1 MELKKYQ
8 KEVLEDLRS
17 YLIHLNECR
26 SPRQA
31 FNRHWMDKGI
41 NPNDLSTDYMHP
53 YDDTI
58 KGIPNVTI
66 KVPTA
71 GGKTFIACNALKPLF
86 DRFPENS
93 PRAVAWFVPSDP
105 ILTQTLRNLQNPQH
119 PYRQCLNALFNNRVR
134 IVGKEDALMGH
145 GISPIDIREHLTIFV
160 LSVQSF
166 AAKNKEGRR
175 SYRENGNLAEYTKLY
190 DLTTHRVEGADETS
204 LLQVISY
211 LSPVVIVDES
221 HNFEANLRTEL
232 LVNLNPSFILNLTAT
247 PKKKS
252 NIISFVDAKKLKDE
266 NMVKLPVIVYNHR
279 SVQDVIVNAIALR
292 NKLEFRAAQKEKDGG
307 PYIRPIVLF
316 QAQPNIGEDNA
327 TYDKLKDE
335 LIHYD
340 IPKEQI
346 KIKTADKNELNGIDL
361 LSKDCPVRYIIT
373 IDALKEGWDCPFAY
387 ILASVA
393 NRTSR
398 ISVEQILGRILRLP
412 YTTKNSDELL
422 NLAYVFTSS
431 RDFNTTLDDIVK
443 GLNNAG
449 FSRKDFRKRE
459 VEPIW
464 SESENFDSGT
474 VFSSFEVKDETSP
487 LMDFHKVTSIG
498 IRPEDTHQL
507 HQDNSA
513 IESIESYAMEQS
525 SQYNED
531 LNKSSDTSND
541 DIPIDLQDHTS
552 MSHIKDIY
560 IDIARGI
567 KIPTFA
573 MKVATTSIFEEK
585 DEFIPLDKASLE
597 EDFNLSNQN
606 KTINFTLT
614 RVEASKIDLGSTSK
628 SGETEVQR
636 KELSANELS
645 RLRENFANMPLENKR
660 NNAARG
666 IAHYLKFNSIP
677 SPAIEKYISDAL
689 EQTDAETIEDILV
702 RTPLYADI
710 FKDKISLLLKEYR
723 KQRFEKLM
731 DLGTIQCNLNYSF
744 PAQSNIN
751 RECLGLYKGLYLK
764 EGDMNS
770 FEENIIRTVS
780 NLDNVLFWHRNKERK
795 ELCINGYINHY
806 PDFIVVTKKKS
817 IILIE
822 TKGDDRDNSDSSEK
836 IELGKSWE
844 HKAGSAFH
852 YYMVFNTAQ
861 MKGALTIAEL
871 IERLSLL

>member
-17 YLIHLNECR
+17 YLIHLNECG
-26 SPRQA
+26 SPKQA
-31 FNRHWMDKGI
+31 FNLHWKDKGI

-86 DRFPENS
+86 DRSQKWS

-105 ILTQTLRNLQNPQH
+105 ILTQTLRNLRNPQH
-119 PYRQCLNALFNNRVR
+119 PYRQCLNTLFNNRVR
-134 IVGKEDALMGH
+134 IVEKEDALMGH
-145 GISPIDIREHLTIFV
+145 GISPIEVREHLTIFV

-175 SYRENGNLAEYTKLY
+175 SYRENGNLTEYPKLY
-190 DLTTHRVEGADETS
+190 DATTHHVEGADETS

-232 LVNLNPSFILNLTAT
+232 LSNLNPSFILNLTAT

-279 SVQDVIVNAIALR
+279 SIHEVIVNAIALR
-292 NKLEFRAAQKEKDGG
+292 DKLELKAAQKEQNGS

-316 QAQPNIGEDNA
+316 QAQPNTGEDNT

-335 LIHYD
+335 LIRYN
-340 IPKEQI
+340 IPEDQI

-443 GLNNAG
+443 GLNKAG
-449 FSRKDFRKRE
+449 FSRRDFRKRE
-459 VEPIW
+459 VDPIGA
-464 SESENFDSGT
+464 ESWDFNSGT
-474 VFSSFEVKDETSP
+474 VFSSLDNEDKTSS
-487 LMDFHKVTSIG
+487 LMDIHSI
-498 IRPEDTHQL
+498 THIKETYQL
-507 HQDNSA
+507 PQEKSTTT
-513 IESIESYAMEQS
+513 IESIESYAIEQS

-531 LNKSSDTSND
+531 LNESSGISNN
-541 DIPIDLQDHTS
+541 DIPIDLQDCTS

-560 IDIARGI
+560 IDIVHKI
-567 KIPTFA
+567 KLPIFSK
-573 MKVATTSIFEEK
+573 KVCTTSIFEEK
-585 DEFIPLDKASLE
+585 DDFIPLDKAALE
-597 EDFNLSNQN
+597 EGFNISNQDKN
-606 KTINFTLT
+606 INFTLT
-614 RVEASKIDLGSTSK
+614 RAEASKIDLGSTSK

-636 KELSANELS
+636 KELSTNEIS
-645 RLRENFANMPLENKR
+645 RLRENFAHMPLEIKR

-677 SPAIEKYISDAL
+677 SPAIEKYISDTIS
-689 EQTDAETIEDILV
+689 QTDAETIEDILV

-710 FKDKISLLLKEYR
+710 FKEKINLLLSEYR
-723 KQRFEKLM
+723 KQQFEKLM
-731 DLGTIQCNLNYSF
+731 DLGIIQCNLNYSF
-744 PAQSNIN
+744 PLQSNIN

-764 EGDMNS
+764 EGDMNG
-770 FEENIIRTVS
+770 FEEDIIRKVS

-795 ELCINGYINHY
+795 GFCLNGYINHY
-806 PDFIVVTKKKS
+806 PDFIVVTKKMS

-822 TKGDDRDNSDSSEK
+822 TKGDDRDNTDSFEK
-836 IELGKSWE
+836 VELGKYWE
-844 HKAGSAFH
+844 NKAGSAFH
-852 YYMVFNTAQ
+852 YYLVFNSTQ
-861 MKGALTIAEL
+861 MKGALTTAEL
-871 IERLSLL
+871 IERLSQL